1 MPKWERVKLGE
12 VLTLQRRWVQLDADG
27 AYGEIGIRSFGKGI
41 FHKPAVTG
49 LSLGD
54 KRVLE
59 IHPGDLVFSNVFA
72 WEGAVAVAGE
82 SERGRIGSH
91 RYVTYMAHPEKAS
104 ADFLRLYFMTEDG
117 LNLLRKVSPG
127 SAGRNRTLSLARF
140 LEEVVPLPPLP
151 EQRRIVAR
159 VKGLL
164 AKVEEARGTGEAV
177 AAISEQFVVALHV
190 SLAGDRIARVGDF
203 LELDERKTPI
213 EEGHQY
219 PQVGVRSFG
228 KGLFARETLD
238 FSQTSYKQFHKLYS
252 GAVVLSQVKGWEGA
266 IGVCPESLVGR
277 YASPEFRTFKCI
289 GEEASP
295 EYLAVFVRTEWFW
308 NKLKDATRGVGAR
321 RERTR
326 PEQFLNIQLPMPP
339 LAEQERAVRM
349 LEKLHTASEQRRA
362 YQPELDALP
371 SAILARAFAGAL

>member
-1 MPKWERVKLGE
+1 MPEWDRVKLGE
-12 VLTLQRRWVQLDADG
+12 VLIQDQAYVAEPEPRLYPKFSVKLYGRGVVVDTPVRGDELKMKRHQIARAGQVVLSEIWGKKG
-27 AYGEIGIRSFGKGI
+27 AIGLVPEVGEGALCTSHFFLFDIIEE
-41 FHKPAVTG
+41 
-49 LSLGD
+49 
-54 KRVLE
+54 RVLPDWLSFVFKANYLEDQLGAGAQGTTGYAAVRPKHLLAAE
-59 IHPGDLVFSNVFA
+59 I
-72 WEGAVAVAGE
+72 
-82 SERGRIGSH
+82 
-91 RYVTYMAHPEKAS
+91 
-104 ADFLRLYFMTEDG
+104 
-117 LNLLRKVSPG
+117 
-127 SAGRNRTLSLARF
+127 
-140 LEEVVPLPPLP
+140 PLPPLP
-151 EQRRIVAR
+151 EQWRIVAR

-164 AKVEEARGTGEAV
+164 EKVEEARSTGAVV
-177 AAISEQFVVALHV
+177 AAISEQFVVALHA

-203 LELDERKTPI
+203 LELDERKTLI

-238 FSQTSYKQFHKLYS
+238 ASQTSYKQFHRLYS

-266 IGVCPESLVGR
+266 IGVCPESLVDR
-277 YASPEFRTFKCI
+277 YASPEFRTFRCVGK
-289 GEEASP
+289 EASP
-295 EYLAVFVRTEWFW
+295 EYLAVLVRTEWFW

-339 LAEQERAVRM
+339 LAEQERAVRI
-349 LEKLHTASEQRRA
+349 LKKLHTASEQRKA